1 MKTLIFLSALT
12 LIGFNLNAQDNS
24 RERRIEQERRMSRV
38 ITVEDRVSRM
48 DNALELTD
56 KQKAEL
62 TEYFNELDAERAKAL
77 ESVQETRVVRRTEA
91 EKRQKTNEE
100 KLKNILGEKY
110 ETWQKT
116 PLSGRNPSVVATGR
130 QNTRSGFQSNR
141 TAANRKPMTA
151 EQQADRLTKRLN
163 LSETQKRELTVFLEK
178 NEKAREQRMADEKL
192 SRNERR
198 LEAEKKAQEHA
209 AELEKILGTEKYNEL
224 IDSGNRTVRRK

>member
-1 MKTLIFLSALT
+1 
-12 LIGFNLNAQDNS
+12 
-24 RERRIEQERRMSRV
+24 
-38 ITVEDRVSRM
+38 
-48 DNALELTD
+48 
-56 KQKAEL
+56 
-62 TEYFNELDAERAKAL
+62 
-77 ESVQETRVVRRTEA
+77 
-91 EKRQKTNEE
+91 
-100 KLKNILGEKY
+100 
-110 ETWQKT
+110 
-116 PLSGRNPSVVATGR
+116 
-130 QNTRSGFQSNR
+130 
-141 TAANRKPMTA
+141 MTA